1 MPYSSP
7 QQRAAVWAKHN
18 QKSWDEP
25 ITAGN
30 TLTKREV
37 HDYYNDPVI
46 QQRILA
52 TLANRDL
59 VAIQSRSPDNQ
70 ILRRY
75 EKQDK
80 PIRVTSTKDL
90 ARLTKQRFTEFHP
103 TVGERTNEVWVDID
117 AGKNRS
123 TESLKPIALDVEKQI
138 RKLPGVQGSG
148 IAFSGGSGF
157 HVRARLDEEQPTSE
171 LKRALERKLR
181 EVLKQHPDTTM
192 RPPDPDE
199 VRLDISTF
207 HDKGSLRAPYSIN
220 AQTGLVAVP
229 LTHSELKTFDPQRD
243 ALPSTV
249 QGQEFAPG
257 IPKEKKTYDL
267 PDLTNRHW
275 TLAIQ
280 QHDARK
286 AGKHWDLRLV
296 DPDTTHA
303 HSWAVPKAQ
312 LPDKS
317 GKPIL
322 AVRTPTHTARYALG
336 FGAEGPKEIKKGYGA
351 GVVEI
356 LHKEPVRVL
365 SSSPNKLKFE
375 RTVDGSPEQYMLF
388 KTKGDAWLMKRTKEA
403 MVHSAFDRG
412 RFNMLIKLGVA
423 SPGVSKEP
431 SISEMDNPVDN
442 QDDELPAGM
451 LARALSK
458 VENPPKRNLKSEGE
472 DSIEDRLNRN
482 VTWTE
487 PSQIPY
493 EFATG
498 PSPIMPGNF

>member
-7 QQRAAVWAKHN
+7 QQRAAVWAKRN
-18 QKSWDEP
+18 AQAWDEP
-25 ITAGN
+25 VTAGN

-46 QQRILA
+46 QQRILT

-75 EKQDK
+75 EKTDK
-80 PIRVTSTKDL
+80 PLRVTSPKDL
-90 ARLTKQRFTEFHP
+90 ARLTTQRFTEFHP
-103 TVGERTNEVWVDID
+103 TVGKQTNEVWVDID

-123 TESLKPIALDVEKQI
+123 TESLKPVTLQVEKLM
-138 RKLPGVQGSG
+138 RKLPQVRGSG

-157 HVRARLDEEQPTSE
+157 HVRARLDKTQDTA
-171 LKRALERKLR
+171 KMRKMLEKHLR
-181 EVLKQHPDTTM
+181 QMTKKSPDLTLS
-192 RPPDPDE
+192 PPKANQA
-199 VRLDISTF
+199 RLDISTL
-207 HDKGSLRAPYSIN
+207 HNKGSLRAPYSIN

-229 LTHSELKTFDPQRD
+229 LTRKELAKFNPQRD
-243 ALPSTV
+243 ALPSAV

-257 IPKEKKTYDL
+257 IPQEKKTYDL

-275 TLAIQ
+275 TMAIQ

-303 HSWAVPKAQ
+303 HSWAVPKAK
-312 LPDKS
+312 LPADD
-317 GKPIL
+317 GKPLL

-336 FGAEGPKEIKKGYGA
+336 FGADGPKEIKKGYGA

-365 SSSPNKLKFE
+365 SSNPDKLKFE
-375 RTVDGSPEQYMLF
+375 RTVDGSPEQYTLF
-388 KTKGDAWLMKRTKEA
+388 RTKGDAWLMKRTKEA
-403 MVHSAFDRG
+403 MAHPAYERG
-412 RFNMLIKLGVA
+412 RLDILIKLGVA
-423 SPGVSKEP
+423 TNVVTEKP
-431 SISEMDNPVDN
+431 SISEMDNPVKN
-442 QDDELPAGM
+442 QDDKLPAGM
-451 LARALSK
+451 LARVLAN
-458 VENPPKRNLKSEGE
+458 VEDPKKRDSKSEGE

-487 PSQIPY
+487 PSQVPF

>member
-1 MPYSSP
+1 MPYASP
-7 QQRAAVWAKHN
+7 QQRAAVWAKRN
-18 QKSWDEP
+18 QQAWDEP

-37 HDYYNDPVI
+37 HDYYNDPII
-46 QQRILA
+46 QQRILSS
-52 TLANRDL
+52 LANRDL

-75 EKQDK
+75 EKTDT
-80 PIRVTSTKDL
+80 PLRVSSPRDL

-103 TVGERTNEVWVDID
+103 TVGPRTNEVWVDID
-117 AGKNRS
+117 AGEDRS
-123 TESLKPIALDVEKQI
+123 TESLKPITLDVEKQI

-157 HVRARLDEEQPTSE
+157 HVRARLDEERPTSE
-171 LKRALERKLR
+171 LKRALDRKLR
-181 EVLKQHPDTTM
+181 EVLKKHPDTTM
-192 RPPDPDE
+192 RPPAPDQ
-199 VRLDISTF
+199 VRLDTSTF
-207 HDKGSLRAPYSIN
+207 HNKGSLRAPYSIN

-229 LTHSELKTFDPQRD
+229 LTRKELAEFDPQRD
-243 ALPSTV
+243 ALPSV
-249 QGQEFAPG
+249 IQGQEFAPG
-257 IPKEKKTYDL
+257 IPRERKTYDL
-267 PDLTNRHW
+267 PDLTDRHW

-303 HSWAVPKAQ
+303 HSWAVPRAQ

-336 FGAEGPKEIKKGYGA
+336 FGADKPQEIKKGYGA

-365 SSSPNKLKFE
+365 SSSPDKLKFE

-388 KTKGDAWLMKRTKEA
+388 KTKGDAWLMRRTKEA
-403 MVHSAFDRG
+403 MAHPAYEQG
-412 RFNMLIKLGVA
+412 RLAVLVKLGVA
-423 SPGVSKEP
+423 PQGVTKNP
-431 SISEMDNPVDN
+431 TTSEMDNPINN

-451 LARALSK
+451 LARALAN
-458 VENPPKRNLKSEGE
+458 VEGPGKRDPKSEGE
-472 DSIEDRLNRN
+472 DSIENRLNRN

-487 PSQIPY
+487 PSQIPFEY
-493 EFATG
+493 ATG
-498 PSPIMPGNF
+498 PSPIMPGSF